1 MKKTIIFILS
11 MMLGMSVM
19 AQKSIQLRSV
29 DKAECVKS
37 DMTSLQASFSFS
49 SIEAQDYPSE
59 RGTFSWLSLANT
71 IIGGNEGDPQI
82 PVVNELIAVPFGA
95 QPTIRVTNYST
106 TDYRLEDYDI
116 HTLVPRQPSLR
127 KDKRPE
133 DVPFVYNEAAYQ
145 STRGFR
151 SEPMAVVEVVGTM
164 RGVQL
169 GKMTI
174 EPVSYDP
181 VNNTLRV
188 FNDIEVEVSFDGADA
203 AATEKMLVDTY
214 SPYFDIVYKQLF
226 NGRGVRDI
234 YDQHPDLY
242 TTPVKMLVV
251 TTSTYANSTPF
262 QNWLTWKKQKGINVD
277 IYTVTS
283 STSSSTIR
291 SGIQSRYNTNHPS
304 FLVIVGDETVVPYY
318 SLWDYDSYYGDAA
331 TDLEYAS
338 VDGDIYHD
346 MFLSRMPV
354 ASTTQLGYLVDK
366 ILMYEKYTMPDP
378 SYLDETLLIAGWD
391 QPNYSW
397 QTSWTNIA
405 GKPTIQYANNNYFN
419 ATHGITP
426 HVFITTASG
435 QRTCY
440 NYINNV
446 GFINY
451 TAHGDIQEWSDPSF
465 TNSNVNSLT
474 NANKPFW
481 AMGNCCLSASFS
493 NTSTY
498 PCFGEAMVRAQNK
511 GAFGYIGSV
520 VETYWYEDFYFGV
533 GAFNASYSTNNN
545 PTISGTSV
553 GAYDAMF
560 DDTGF
565 NTLNSVPYIGN
576 ISVSYAYAQNYT
588 NSEITPEYYWRC
600 YQCFGDGSVMPY
612 LKQPAANNVSHN
624 SVLPIGAN
632 SFTINAHAGSY
643 VSITVNN
650 EIIGVAQ
657 VGTTGTVSVP
667 ITPQNTAGTA
677 MIVVTR
683 NQRQPYINTIPL
695 ANSTQYTITCNPS
708 EHGTISAPEQA
719 YASSIVTLTATPD
732 PGYCLSSWTVTDAN
746 NQPISVTGNQFIMPE
761 SNVTVSATFV
771 EGLTIT
777 LASVTHGSISADPM
791 YALQGTTINLTATPA
806 SGYEFG
812 SWLVYKTGDTNT
824 TVSVNNNSFTMPNY
838 PVTVSATF
846 VLGPTELTVYDG
858 TATNQYI
865 PMYGYYFDDF
875 TKSECIIPASQL
887 TAMNGCTITAITFYP
902 SSVST
907 RSWDDS
913 EQTVFLKE
921 VSGTTLGGSYSGTSG
936 ATIVKQALLE
946 MPTAGTAY
954 TITFDTPYFYNGG
967 NLLIGIYNT
976 TDGDYNQVYWY
987 GTSNLTSGVSAY
999 GSNGNG
1005 LSSVDYN
1012 AQAFLPK
1019 TTFTYMPVP
1028 DEPVAIT
1035 VSANPANGGTVT
1047 GAGTYDPGITATLT
1061 ATANEGYTFAN
1072 WTRNGVVMSTSATY
1086 SFTVSNAAEYV
1097 ANFTINSYNITA
1109 AAVPAEGG
1117 TVTVGARNREDL
1129 VYDFENGWQNWTAFK
1144 GTTGTSSH
1152 NWMHN
1157 TEYVA
1162 YDSNGNQIVPE
1173 CHNSSSGMMLS
1184 ESYISASTS
1193 GGSGTAVTP
1202 DNYLVSP
1209 QFRLGGSF
1217 TFYVA
1222 SRMSNYPAEKF
1233 SVLVSESGNNSA
1245 SAFTHTELTVTL
1257 SDNSWHEYTIDLSDY
1272 SGMGY
1277 VAIRHY
1283 DCYDQHLLYIDDVT
1297 IVEGQDPSTGSGNF
1311 NYGETCVVTASP
1323 NTDYYFVNWT
1333 ENNATVSSEA
1343 SYSFTVTGDRNLVAN
1358 FSQTPVF
1365 TKIIPAYT
1373 DLGGYYLIASPIGEV
1388 SPTNVTNMLENTYDL
1403 YCFDQSSDGS
1413 EWINYKSDN
1422 GNFNLVSGKGYLY
1435 ANSQNDTLTFTGY
1448 PYNGN
1453 GQVTLSKTSGTHF
1466 EGWNLVGNP
1475 FAQTAYIT
1483 KPFYTMNLEGSEVIA
1498 STSNSVGAM
1507 EGIFVVANE
1516 DGETMTFSTE
1526 EPGRGAALVMNICQN
1541 RGSVIDRA
1549 IICFGEGN
1557 NLPKFMLNKN
1567 NTTLYI
1573 LQDNKDYAVVNANN
1587 VGEMPVNFKAA
1598 ENGTYTLSFSMENVA
1613 FNYLHLIDTMTGA
1626 DIDLLALR
1634 QAQGPASYTFEAKTT
1649 DQASRF
1655 RLVFSANETE

>member
-106 TDYRLEDYDI
+106 TDYRLDDYDI

-188 FNDIEVEVSFDGADA
+188 FNDIEVTVYFDDADA
-203 AATEKMLVDTY
+203 RATEEMLVKTY
-214 SPYFDIVYKQLF
+214 SPYFDIVYKSLF
-226 NGRGVRDI
+226 NGRAVTSV
-234 YDQHPDLY
+234 YDDHPDLY

-262 QNWLTWKKQKGINVD
+262 QNWLTWKKQKGIDVD
-277 IYTVTS
+277 VLTVADNA
-283 STSSSTIR
+283 SSSTIKNL
-291 SGIQSRYNTNHPS
+291 IYSRYNANHPS
-304 FLVIVGDETVVPYY
+304 FLVIVGDESVVKYY

-354 ASTTQLGYLVDK
+354 SSTTQLGYLVNK

-391 QPNYSW
+391 QPDYSW

-419 ATHGITP
+419 AAHGITP
-426 HVFITTASG
+426 HVFITTG
-435 QRTCY
+435 TNQRTCY
-440 NYINNV
+440 NYINQV
-446 GFINY
+446 GFVNY
-451 TAHGDIQEWSDPSF
+451 TAHGNIQEWSDPSF

-474 NANKPFW
+474 NTNKPFW

-498 PCFGEAMVRAQNK
+498 PCFGEAMIRANNK

-520 VETYWYEDFYFGV
+520 VETYWYEDLYFGV
-533 GAFNASYSTNNN
+533 GAFNAQYSTNNN
-545 PTISGTSV
+545 PTVSGTSKGV
-553 GAYDAMF
+553 YDALF
-560 DDTGF
+560 DETSF
-565 NTLNSVPYIGN
+565 NSLNAVPYIGN
-576 ISVSYAYAQNYT
+576 ISVSYAYAQNYE

-612 LKQPAANNVSHN
+612 LKQPAANNVSHA
-624 SVLPIGAN
+624 PTIRIGIPT
-632 SFTINAHAGSY
+632 FTVSADAGSY
-643 VSITVNN
+643 VAITKNN
-650 EIIGVAQ
+650 EILGVAQ
-657 VGTTGTVSVP
+657 VDATGSVNVP
-667 ITPQNTAGTA
+667 ISGLTSTGDV

-683 NQRQPYINTIPL
+683 NQRQPYIDTIQAVFLNGPFISLDSYTPNTALVGENTNLNLTFKNVGNQATSGTTTVTLTSMDSNVTIFNSPQTFNALAPNATTTVSGFQFCINSGLADGTEVILHYNATNGNNSWEGDLTVSVIAAVLEYKGMTWDGSYTPGETITVNAKFKNTGHYEATNAMATIASTSNYVSFAGSTVSVGTIAVDEQITVSFTITIAANCPQSTLIPITFTLTADGGLNAQGSETLKNTCNVIFVLTDEFNDGWDGNATLRVSFDDGSPAQNLTVASGQSPKTIPMEIGNGVHVTL
-695 ANSTQYTITCNPS
+695 TWIKGTYDEECSITVSYEEGSILIYEMAQNSNPS
-708 EHGTISAPEQA
+708 AGVLYEFDCNCAAATAIFNVNVSPNYSSYGTVSGGGEFSYGQLC
-719 YASSIVTLTATPD
+719 TLTATPAE
-732 PGYCLSSWTVTDAN
+732 GFYFTHWTENGEVVSSAN
-746 NQPISVTGNQFIMPE
+746 PYAFRVYDDHNLVAN
-761 SNVTVSATFV
+761 FV
-771 EGLTIT
+771 KPVEIG
-777 LASVTHGSISADPM
+777 
-791 YALQGTTINLTATPA
+791 
-806 SGYEFG
+806 
-812 SWLVYKTGDTNT
+812 TNT
-824 TVSVNNNSFTMPNY
+824 TTSVYLP
-838 PVTVSATF
+838 
-846 VLGPTELTVYDG
+846 
-858 TATNQYI
+858 
-865 PMYGYYFDDF
+865 
-875 TKSECIIPASQL
+875 
-887 TAMNGCTITAITFYP
+887 
-902 SSVST
+902 
-907 RSWDDS
+907 
-913 EQTVFLKE
+913 
-921 VSGTTLGGSYSGTSG
+921 SYSYY
-936 ATIVKQALLE
+936 KQALTQQIY
-946 MPTAGTAY
+946 TATEIGMTGTITYIAFY
-954 TITFDTPYFYNGG
+954 NGGTKRTRDYDFYLKHTNKSTFNSNTDWITVQASDKVFSGTVTMTANAWTFITFDTPFEY
-967 NLLIGIYNT
+967 
-976 TDGDYNQVYWY
+976 D
-987 GTSNLTSGVSAY
+987 GTSNLVLVADDNTGDYDDSPYMACSVYNTNGYQTHYVYSDGTNYNPMSPPTSY
-999 GSNGNG
+999 SNNQYHARLTKKNHILLGIE
-1005 LSSVDYN
+1005 
-1012 AQAFLPK
+1012 P
-1019 TTFTYMPVP
+1019 TFTK
-1028 DEPVAIT
+1028 
-1035 VSANPANGGTVT
+1035 N
-1047 GAGTYDPGITATLT
+1047 
-1061 ATANEGYTFAN
+1061 
-1072 WTRNGVVMSTSATY
+1072 
-1086 SFTVSNAAEYV
+1086 
-1097 ANFTINSYNITA
+1097 
-1109 AAVPAEGG
+1109 
-1117 TVTVGARNREDL
+1117 
-1129 VYDFENGWQNWTAFK
+1129 
-1144 GTTGTSSH
+1144 
-1152 NWMHN
+1152 
-1157 TEYVA
+1157 
-1162 YDSNGNQIVPE
+1162 
-1173 CHNSSSGMMLS
+1173 
-1184 ESYISASTS
+1184 
-1193 GGSGTAVTP
+1193 
-1202 DNYLVSP
+1202 
-1209 QFRLGGSF
+1209 
-1217 TFYVA
+1217 
-1222 SRMSNYPAEKF
+1222 
-1233 SVLVSESGNNSA
+1233 
-1245 SAFTHTELTVTL
+1245 
-1257 SDNSWHEYTIDLSDY
+1257 
-1272 SGMGY
+1272 
-1277 VAIRHY
+1277 
-1283 DCYDQHLLYIDDVT
+1283 
-1297 IVEGQDPSTGSGNF
+1297 
-1311 NYGETCVVTASP
+1311 
-1323 NTDYYFVNWT
+1323 
-1333 ENNATVSSEA
+1333 
-1343 SYSFTVTGDRNLVAN
+1343 
-1358 FSQTPVF
+1358 
-1365 TKIIPAYT
+1365 IPAYT
-1373 DLGGYYLIASPIGEV
+1373 PTGGWVLIASPLTEAV
-1388 SPTNVTNMLENTYDL
+1388 TPSPENGFLTNDYDL
-1403 YCFDQSSDGS
+1403 YYFDQASDS
-1413 EWINYKSDN
+1413 LEWINYKGDN

-1435 ANSQNDTLTFTGY
+1435 ANSQNDTLVFTGY

-1483 KPFYTMNLEGSEVIA
+1483 MPFYTMNLEGSEVIA

-1526 EPGRGAALVMNICQN
+1526 EPNRGAALVMNICQN

-1573 LQDNKDYAVVNANN
+1573 PQDNKDYAVVNANN